1 MGNRMKDLIKK
12 AKRIVIK
19 FGTNALST
27 ESGDLAL
34 SRLYSF
40 MEDIAALRAQGKE
53 IMVVTSGA
61 VGMGKRRLGLTSAPE
76 VVSLKQACAAVG
88 QISLMKFYE
97 DGFKQLGLVAAQVL
111 LTEDDFSHR
120 SRYLSL
126 RDTLNR
132 LLELGCIPVIN
143 QNDTVSTNEIRG
155 YKEKGIKVCFG
166 DNDKLSALV
175 AAGMDADLL
184 CIMSDVEGLFN
195 GDPRKDKNAKLIDV
209 VKGVTPEIESL
220 GFCASSRGRG
230 GMKTKLEAAKVVT
243 RSGAA
248 MVIAYGKR
256 PGAVASVFG
265 PDFKGTLFLPVED
278 LPGKKLWLA
287 YATNVSG
294 GVTVNAG
301 AKKAVCEK
309 GSSLLP
315 AGVVAVGGEFEA
327 GDAISILDE
336 KGVEFARG
344 LANYSDKECR
354 KIAGCRS
361 EEIAKKIGYKNY
373 DEAVHRDNIV
383 LL

>member
-1 MGNRMKDLIKK
+1 MKALIKK
-12 AKRIVIK
+12 AKRIVFK

-27 ESGDLAL
+27 DNGDLAL

-53 IMVVTSGA
+53 VMIVTSGA
-61 VGMGKRRLGLTSAPE
+61 VGVGKRRLGLTSAPD

-88 QISLMKFYE
+88 QISLMKLYE
-97 DGFKQLGLVAAQVL
+97 DGFKQLGVVAAQVL

-143 QNDTVSTNEIRG
+143 QNDTVSTNELRG
-155 YKEKGIKVCFG
+155 YKEKGVNVCFS

-175 AAGMDADLL
+175 ASGMDADLL
-184 CIMSDVEGLFN
+184 CVMSDVDGLYN
-195 GDPRKDKNAKLIDV
+195 GDPRKDKNAKLIEV
-209 VKGVTPEIESL
+209 VKGVTPEIEAL

-248 MVIAYGKR
+248 MIIAYGKK
-256 PGAVASVFG
+256 PGAVSAVFG
-265 PDFKGTLFLPVED
+265 PDFKGTLFLPVEN

-287 YATNVSG
+287 YATNVAG
-294 GVTVNAG
+294 GLTVNDG
-301 AKKAVCEK
+301 AKKAMCEK

-315 AGVVAVGGEFEA
+315 AGITAVAGEFEA
-327 GDAISILDE
+327 GDSISILDE
-336 KGVEFARG
+336 AGQEFARG
-344 LANYSDKECR
+344 LVNYSSKECR
-354 KIAGCRS
+354 KIAGRRS

>member
-1 MGNRMKDLIKK
+1 MKTLIKK
-12 AKRIVIK
+12 AKRIVFK

-27 ESGDLAL
+27 DNGDLAL

-53 IMVVTSGA
+53 VMIVTSGA
-61 VGMGKRRLGLTSAPE
+61 VGVGKRRLGLTSAPD

-88 QISLMKFYE
+88 QISLMKLYE
-97 DGFKQLGLVAAQVL
+97 DGFKQLGVVAAQVL

-143 QNDTVSTNEIRG
+143 QNDTVSTNELRG
-155 YKEKGIKVCFG
+155 YKEKGVNVCFS

-175 AAGMDADLL
+175 ASGMDADLL
-184 CIMSDVEGLFN
+184 CVMSDVDGLYN

-209 VKGVTPEIESL
+209 VKGVTPEIEAL
-220 GFCASSRGRG
+220 GFRASSRGRG

-248 MVIAYGKR
+248 MIIAYGKK
-256 PGAVASVFG
+256 PGAVSAVFG

-287 YATNVSG
+287 YATNVAG
-294 GVTVNAG
+294 GLTVNDG
-301 AKKAVCEK
+301 AKKAMCEK

-315 AGVVAVGGEFEA
+315 AGITAVAGEFEA
-327 GDAISILDE
+327 GDSISILDE
-336 KGVEFARG
+336 AGQEFARG
-344 LANYSDKECR
+344 LVNYSSKECR
-354 KIAGCRS
+354 KIAGRRS

>member
-1 MGNRMKDLIKK
+1 MKTLIKK
-12 AKRIVIK
+12 AKRIVFK

-27 ESGDLAL
+27 DNGDLAL

-53 IMVVTSGA
+53 VMIVTSGA
-61 VGMGKRRLGLTSAPE
+61 VGVGKRRLGLTSAPD

-88 QISLMKFYE
+88 QISLMKLYE
-97 DGFKQLGLVAAQVL
+97 DGFKHLGVVAAQVL

-143 QNDTVSTNEIRG
+143 QNDTVSTNELRG
-155 YKEKGIKVCFG
+155 YKEKGVNVCFS

-175 AAGMDADLL
+175 ASGMDADLL
-184 CIMSDVEGLFN
+184 CVMSDVDGLYN
-195 GDPRKDKNAKLIDV
+195 GDPRKDKNAKLIEV
-209 VKGVTPEIESL
+209 VKGVTPEIEAL

-248 MVIAYGKR
+248 MIIAYGKK
-256 PGAVASVFG
+256 PGAVSAVFG

-287 YATNVSG
+287 YATNVAG
-294 GVTVNAG
+294 GLTVNDG
-301 AKKAVCEK
+301 AKKAMCEK

-315 AGVVAVGGEFEA
+315 AGITAVAGEFEA
-327 GDAISILDE
+327 GDSISILDE
-336 KGVEFARG
+336 AGQEFARG
-344 LANYSDKECR
+344 LVNYSSKECR
-354 KIAGCRS
+354 KIAGRRS

>member
-1 MGNRMKDLIKK
+1 MKDLIKK

-27 ESGDLAL
+27 ENGDLAL

-53 IMVVTSGA
+53 VMIVTSGA
-61 VGMGKRRLGLTSAPE
+61 VGMGKRRLGLTSAPD

-97 DGFKQLGLVAAQVL
+97 DGFKQLGVVAAQVL
-111 LTEDDFSHR
+111 LTEDDFAHR

-143 QNDTVSTNEIRG
+143 QNDTVSTNELRG
-155 YKEKGIKVCFG
+155 YKEKGVKVCFG

-175 AAGMDADLL
+175 ASGMDVDLL

-209 VKGVTPEIESL
+209 VKGVTPEIEAL

-265 PDFKGTLFLPVED
+265 PDFRGTLFLPVED

-301 AKKAVCEK
+301 AKKAMCEE

-315 AGVVAVGGEFEA
+315 AGIVAVGGEFEA
-327 GDAISILDE
+327 GDAISIVDE
-336 KGVEFARG
+336 NGVEFARG

-361 EEIAKKIGYKNY
+361 EDIAKKIGYKNY

>member
-1 MGNRMKDLIKK
+1 MKALIKK
-12 AKRIVIK
+12 AKRIVFK

-27 ESGDLAL
+27 DNGDLAL

-53 IMVVTSGA
+53 VMIVTSGA
-61 VGMGKRRLGLTSAPE
+61 VGVGKRRLGLTSAPD

-88 QISLMKFYE
+88 QISLMKLYE
-97 DGFKQLGLVAAQVL
+97 DGFKQLGVVAAQVL

-143 QNDTVSTNEIRG
+143 QNDTVSTNELRG
-155 YKEKGIKVCFG
+155 YKEKGVNVCFS

-175 AAGMDADLL
+175 ASGMDADLL
-184 CIMSDVEGLFN
+184 CVMSDVDGLYN

-209 VKGVTPEIESL
+209 VKGVTPEIEAL

-248 MVIAYGKR
+248 MIIAYGKK
-256 PGAVASVFG
+256 PGAVSAVFG

-287 YATNVSG
+287 YATNVAG
-294 GVTVNAG
+294 GLTVNDG
-301 AKKAVCEK
+301 AKKAMCDK

-315 AGVVAVGGEFEA
+315 AGITAVAGEFEA
-327 GDAISILDE
+327 GDSISILDE
-336 KGVEFARG
+336 AGQEFARG
-344 LANYSDKECR
+344 LVNYSSKECR
-354 KIAGCRS
+354 KIAGRRS

>member
-1 MGNRMKDLIKK
+1 MKTLIKK
-12 AKRIVIK
+12 AKRIVFK

-27 ESGDLAL
+27 DNGDLAL

-53 IMVVTSGA
+53 VMIVTSGA
-61 VGMGKRRLGLTSAPE
+61 VGVGKRRLGLTSAPD

-88 QISLMKFYE
+88 QISLMKLYE
-97 DGFKQLGLVAAQVL
+97 DGFKQLGVVAAQVL

-143 QNDTVSTNEIRG
+143 QNDTVSTNELRG
-155 YKEKGIKVCFG
+155 YKEKGVNVCFS

-175 AAGMDADLL
+175 ASGMDADLL
-184 CIMSDVEGLFN
+184 CVMSDVDGLYN

-209 VKGVTPEIESL
+209 VKGVTPEIEAL

-248 MVIAYGKR
+248 MIIAYGKK
-256 PGAVASVFG
+256 PGAVSAVFG

-287 YATNVSG
+287 YATNVAG
-294 GVTVNAG
+294 GLTVNDG
-301 AKKAVCEK
+301 AKKAMCEK

-315 AGVVAVGGEFEA
+315 AGITAVAGEFEA
-327 GDAISILDE
+327 GDSISILDE
-336 KGVEFARG
+336 AGQEFARG
-344 LANYSDKECR
+344 LVNYSSKECR
-354 KIAGCRS
+354 KIAGRRS

-373 DEAVHRDNIV
+373 DEAVNRDNIV

>member
-1 MGNRMKDLIKK
+1 MKALIKK
-12 AKRIVIK
+12 AKRIVFK

-27 ESGDLAL
+27 DNGDLAL

-53 IMVVTSGA
+53 VMIVTSGA
-61 VGMGKRRLGLTSAPE
+61 VGVGKRRLGLTSAPD

-88 QISLMKFYE
+88 QISLMKLYE
-97 DGFKQLGLVAAQVL
+97 DGFKQLGVVAAQVL

-143 QNDTVSTNEIRG
+143 QNDTVSTNELRG
-155 YKEKGIKVCFG
+155 YKEKGVNVCFS

-175 AAGMDADLL
+175 ASGMDADLL
-184 CIMSDVEGLFN
+184 CVMSDVDGLYN
-195 GDPRKDKNAKLIDV
+195 GDPRKDKNPKLIDV
-209 VKGVTPEIESL
+209 VKGVTPEIEAL

-248 MVIAYGKR
+248 MIIAYGKK
-256 PGAVASVFG
+256 PGAVSAVFG

-287 YATNVSG
+287 YATNVAG
-294 GVTVNAG
+294 GLTVNDG
-301 AKKAVCEK
+301 AKKAMCEK

-315 AGVVAVGGEFEA
+315 AGITAVAGEFEA
-327 GDAISILDE
+327 GDSISILDE
-336 KGVEFARG
+336 AGQEFARG
-344 LANYSDKECR
+344 LVNYSSKECR
-354 KIAGCRS
+354 KIAGRRS